1 MADNCVNIIAPLAEL
16 ASSIDVARAE
26 AARKRAEERLA
37 KRTADIDVERAVRAL
52 QRALTRLHVAG
63 RI

>member
-1 MADNCVNIIAPLAEL
+1 MKDNCVNIIAPLAEL
-16 ASSIDVARAE
+16 ASTIDVARAE

-37 KRTADIDVERAVRAL
+37 SKNADIDVERAKLAL

-63 RI
+63 KL